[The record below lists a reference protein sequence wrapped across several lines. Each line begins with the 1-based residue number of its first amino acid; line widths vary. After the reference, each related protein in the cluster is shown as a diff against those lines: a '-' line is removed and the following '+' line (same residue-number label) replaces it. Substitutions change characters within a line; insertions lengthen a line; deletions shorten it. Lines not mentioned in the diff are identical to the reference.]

1 MNEFIEQFLIECR
14 ELVEQAVA
22 DLLALEQSP
31 GDHARLDSAFRAFH
45 TLRGS
50 AGIVEFAAMGRAL
63 TAAEDAL
70 SAVRSGEDAVTTDM
84 IGDSLTCLD
93 QVVQWLDQM
102 ETLGEPP
109 TDAGPAADGIIARF
123 ARTPSPVAELRPA
136 SPWWDDLLAAHATIA
151 DRARTA
157 IRYTPG
163 ADAFLRGEDPLT
175 ALAQVPGFLAL
186 DIQPA
191 HAAPPLD
198 VVDPFACNMI
208 LTALSSA
215 HVTNISSVLSPVADQ
230 VELRALD
237 DALPVAARALIQEQI
252 LLLAEPAEDGR
263 AGRIASALT
272 VAVNVLRYVGWL
284 AEAESLRD
292 LDQDGDGLA
301 AALEALLTVATPTPA
316 IVVEPV
322 ALSQQDAAPRA
333 LRVDVERIDALVRL
347 AGEMTVIKNAVGH
360 AARLAQDGGDPKILA
375 ARLKDSHGHLER
387 LVDELQHAVLSIR
400 VLPMRHVFHRFPRLV
415 REIGASLGKPIRL
428 VTEGEDAEAD
438 KAVVEALFEPLLHVL
453 RNAIDHG
460 VEAPEERAAR
470 GKPEAATVVLRA
482 AREGDHVVVEVTDDG
497 RGIQIERVR
506 QIAQE
511 RGMGSPEAL
520 AAMSEGEVAN
530 LVFAPGFSTAT
541 AVSDLSG
548 RGVGMDAVRV
558 AIERL
563 GGQVRI
569 ESRARAG
576 TIVRFTLPFTV
587 MMSRV
592 MTVEVGGQMFGIPL
606 EEVVETVRIGRE
618 QISPIGAAR
627 AFVLRSQTLPLCD
640 LAQSLG
646 IAANGPEA
654 ADVTVVVAALADQLC
669 GVQVDRVGEP
679 LDVMLKPMEGLLSGM
694 PGVAGTALMGDG
706 RVLIVLDLRAILQ

>member
-14 ELVEQAVA
+14 ELVEQGVA

-31 GDHARLDSAFRAFH
+31 GDRGRLDSAFRAFH
-45 TLRGS
+45 TLKGS

-63 TAAEDAL
+63 SAAEDAL
-70 SAVRSGEDAVTTDM
+70 SAVRSGEDAVTADM
-84 IGDSLTCLD
+84 IGDGLTCLD
-93 QVVQWLDQM
+93 QVVQWLDEM

-109 TDAGPAADGIIARF
+109 PDADPAADAIIARF
-123 ARTPSPVAELRPA
+123 ARTPTPVADLRPA
-136 SPWWDDLLAAHATIA
+136 SPWWDDLLAAHVLIA
-151 DRARTA
+151 DRARAA
-157 IRYTPG
+157 IRYAPD
-163 ADAFLRGEDPLT
+163 ADAFLRGEDPL
-175 ALAQVPGFLAL
+175 ALLARVPGLLAL

-191 HAAPPLD
+191 QASPPLD
-198 VVDPFACNMI
+198 SADPFACNLV

-215 HVTNISSVLSPVADQ
+215 HVTNVSGALSPVADQ

-237 DALPVAARALIQEQI
+237 DALPVAARALIEEQI

-263 AGRIASALT
+263 AGRIASALA
-272 VAVNVLRYVGWL
+272 VATNVLRHAGWL
-284 AEAESLRD
+284 AEAEGLRG
-292 LDQDGDGLA
+292 LDHDGDGLA
-301 AALEALLTVATPTPA
+301 AALEALLTVAEPTAPISA
-316 IVVEPV
+316 EPV
-322 ALSQQDAAPRA
+322 ALTQQDAAPRA

-387 LVDELQHAVLSIR
+387 LVGELQHAVLSIR

-460 VEAPEERAAR
+460 VEAPEERAAL

-482 AREGDHVVVEVTDDG
+482 AREGDHVVVEIADDG

-506 QIAQE
+506 QIAAE
-511 RGMGSPEAL
+511 RGMASPETL

-530 LVFAPGFSTAT
+530 LVFAPGFSTAAT
-541 AVSDLSG
+541 VSDLSG

-569 ESRARAG
+569 ESRAGAG
-576 TIVRFTLPFTV
+576 TTVRLVLPFTV

-606 EEVVETVRIGRE
+606 EEVVETVRIDRAR
-618 QISPIGAAR
+618 ISPIGAAQ
-627 AFVLRSQTLPLCD
+627 AFVLRGQTLPLCD

-646 IAANGPEA
+646 LAATGPPA
-654 ADVTVVVAALADQLC
+654 ADATIVVAALADQLC